1 MKWELWNTH
10 WKDIFSYLNR
20 QFTRINDYKI
30 IGISV
35 YFTLGLDDVLASFF
49 HRQKTFQLNFVVE
62 KSKLWQKC
70 MYGIYS
76 TKLAFKSE
84 LQGSH
89 SVVSCLSRSCIDSVT
104 RTTKSCLTSFLQFEL
119 EIEVF
124 VFVQIRPNVV
134 LTLFTG
140 SNSTPDGAPI
150 PLLTKSQLK
159 SL

>member
-1 MKWELWNTH
+1 
-10 WKDIFSYLNR
+10 
-20 QFTRINDYKI
+20 
-30 IGISV
+30 
-35 YFTLGLDDVLASFF
+35 
-49 HRQKTFQLNFVVE
+49 
-62 KSKLWQKC
+62 

-159 SL
+159 SLQGLMKPRRSFYILFVMCSFCHSPPILPILVPFSFTLIFFKFCCFQKQLFCDFSQAMGGFPSKIS